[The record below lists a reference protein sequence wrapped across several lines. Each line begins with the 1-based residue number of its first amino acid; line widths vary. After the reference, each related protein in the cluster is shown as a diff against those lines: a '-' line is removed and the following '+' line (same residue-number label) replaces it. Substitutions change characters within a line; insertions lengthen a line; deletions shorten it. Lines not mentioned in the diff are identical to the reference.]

1 MVESATSLGRSGLQD
16 WLVQRVSAVI
26 LTLYIGVLVFYLLLH
41 SDFNYLQWQHLFE
54 TSWMRSFSLLALLS
68 LVAHSWVGVWTIS
81 TDYIKLLWLRLMFQ
95 IIIILSLFYYVVWGV
110 QIIWHL
116 N

>member
-26 LTLYIGVLVFYLLLH
+26 LTLYIGVLICYLFFY
-41 SDFNYLQWQHLFE
+41 SDFSYLQWQNLFE
-54 TSWMRSFSLLALLS
+54 TNWMRYFSLLALLS
-68 LVAHSWVGVWTIS
+68 LIAHAWVGVWTIS

-95 IIIILSLFYYVVWGV
+95 IIIVMCLFYYVVWGV
-110 QIIWHL
+110 QIIWH
-116 N
+116 